1 MTILVQMLPLWGNV
15 GPHTHGSPPP
25 DGTRSCWSPSTCPAG
40 GQLTAELLQRPQE
53 HLHVQWW
60 GGPAPTAQHVVGH
73 HISVARSALESWC
86 IYFPCCLFGLKAFQ
100 RFILFFFEQKSLEHL
115 LDSAFHLLTCPLKA
129 RQSQD
134 NTEADNF
141 YQIVAAS
148 ITVFYFFLIKLTNG
162 TKREGRKEIFNL
174 QREVIFIL

>member
-1 MTILVQMLPLWGNV
+1 MHLLSMLPI
-15 GPHTHGSPPP
+15 
-25 DGTRSCWSPSTCPAG
+25 
-40 GQLTAELLQRPQE
+40 RPQSLSE
-53 HLHVQWW
+53 
-60 GGPAPTAQHVVGH
+60 
-73 HISVARSALESWC
+73 
-86 IYFPCCLFGLKAFQ
+86 IYPV
-100 RFILFFFEQKSLEHL
+100 FFEQKSLEHL